1 MKKSKTLVS
10 LGLAGCMLLAG
21 AASVCAAPASN
32 AVDVDAGKVT
42 VCVERAT
49 VDGSYIVEPYQLDYV
64 AGKNI
69 QYYVEQIKDASG
81 NSVAHITT
89 SAWGPYM
96 DYVNTPSDV
105 TLNVD
110 DYVFTSEVV
119 ASDAAHGYTGG
130 ASSWTTSAVATPGQ
144 LAAYDYNVNSGW
156 NFVKNNAS
164 PYNGLTESV
173 ADGDCITL
181 AFTVYGGMDIGFPGW
196 PMNADGT
203 WNTNSDNPF
212 SATLTNG
219 VKTDK
224 TDLVETL
231 GYVNTNMAS
240 NRTETQKAAVTA
252 ANSAILNVQ
261 ANASQVSAAL
271 TGLQSAFGL

>member
-49 VDGSYIVEPYQLDYV
+49 VDGSYIAEPIQFDYV
-64 AGKNI
+64 AGKDV
-69 QYYVEQIKDASG
+69 QYYLEQVKDTSG
-81 NSVAHITT
+81 NSIAHIT
-89 SAWGPYM
+89 SSSWGPYL
-96 DYVNTPSDV
+96 DYVVTPSDS
-105 TLNVD
+105 TFSYD
-110 DYVFTSEVV
+110 KYVFKTEAGQADV
-119 ASDAAHGYTGG
+119 AHGWTAG
-130 ASSWTTSAVATPGQ
+130 ATFSSSVATPGR

-156 NFVKNNAS
+156 NVVYNNTS
-164 PYNGLTESV
+164 PYTGISQTVN
-173 ADGDCITL
+173 AGDCITL